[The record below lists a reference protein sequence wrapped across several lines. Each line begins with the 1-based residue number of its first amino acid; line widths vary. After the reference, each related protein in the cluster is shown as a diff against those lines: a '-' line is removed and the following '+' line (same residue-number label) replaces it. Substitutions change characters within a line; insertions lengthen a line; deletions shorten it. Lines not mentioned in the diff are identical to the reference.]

1 MTSRFPTPIRGLLI
15 ASLAVAAVCARANG
29 DTPSAA
35 VAPPAPITTPPA
47 TVPFAPSAATP
58 SPEVS
63 VYGQSVVAMA
73 FADDLAQRRGL
84 DAQWVRQQIGAARRQ
99 PSVIRFSI
107 PAPRA
112 AYKNWAAYRARFI
125 EPVRIRAGLRFWEA
139 HRDTLARA
147 EREYGVP
154 ASLIVG
160 VIGIE
165 TIYGQHTGNYRV
177 IDALATL
184 AFDFP
189 ASHPRAE
196 ARTEFFRSELEQ
208 FLSLTHRTGMDPLAV
223 RGSYAGAMGWP
234 QFMPSS
240 WARYAID
247 FDGDSKV
254 DLFNSPADVIGSVAN
269 YFKAFGWQT
278 GQPTHYAVAF
288 DAARLDKAALLA
300 PDILPSFNVDSFT
313 AKGALLDAEGQKH
326 IGKLALIELQNGDPA
341 NGGALPSY
349 VAGTD
354 NFYVVT
360 RYNWSSYYAM
370 AVIELGQT
378 IQALVDRRQ

>member
-1 MTSRFPTPIRGLLI
+1 MTSRFPNPIRQLLI

-35 VAPPAPITTPPA
+35 ASSSPITPPASVPVAPPVAAPA
-47 TVPFAPSAATP
+47 
-58 SPEVS
+58 PEVG

-107 PAPRA
+107 LQRA
-112 AYKNWAAYRARFI
+112 ATENWTPTAPIRRA
-125 EPVRIRAGLRFWEA
+125 VRIRAGLRFWEA

-196 ARTEFFRSELEQ
+196 ARSEFFRSELEQ
-208 FLSLTHRTGMDPLAV
+208 FLNLTHRTGLDPLAV
-223 RGSYAGAMGWP
+223 RGSYAGA
-234 QFMPSS
+234 
-240 WARYAID
+240 
-247 FDGDSKV
+247 
-254 DLFNSPADVIGSVAN
+254 
-269 YFKAFGWQT
+269 
-278 GQPTHYAVAF
+278 
-288 DAARLDKAALLA
+288 ARLAAVHAQQL
-300 PDILPSFNVDSFT
+300 
-313 AKGALLDAEGQKH
+313 GALRH
-326 IGKLALIELQNGDPA
+326 
-341 NGGALPSY
+341 
-349 VAGTD
+349 
-354 NFYVVT
+354 
-360 RYNWSSYYAM
+360 
-370 AVIELGQT
+370 
-378 IQALVDRRQ
+378 